1 MRLPTLLCLSLLAL
15 PGLSQATPDV
25 LRVASAHQP
34 MPLLERLVDQYQLD
48 TGNKVLL
55 IEGNDT
61 ELGGEIAQG
70 AAFDMFFPDDQAS
83 AAQLHANGRGEA
95 PATYAC
101 DAQARRYL
109 VLVEGPRHALA
120 ERFIVY
126 LRQHPEALRQAGYA
140 LPGEGSC
147 MR

>member
-1 MRLPTLLCLSLLAL
+1 MRLPTLICLTLLAL

-61 ELGGEIAQG
+61 ELGGDIAQG
-70 AAFDMFFPDDQAS
+70 AAFDMFFPDDRAA
-83 AAQLHANGRGEA
+83 AAQLHAKGRGEA

-101 DAQARRYL
+101 NGQARQYL
-109 VLVEGPRHALA
+109 VLVEGPRRELA
-120 ERFIVY
+120 ERFLGY
-126 LRQHPEALRQAGYA
+126 LRQHPQALREAGYTM
-140 LPGEGSC
+140 PGEPGC
-147 MR
+147 TP

>member
-1 MRLPTLLCLSLLAL
+1 MRLPTFLCLPLLAL

-25 LRVASAHQP
+25 LRVASAHHP

-55 IEGNDT
+55 IEGSDA
-61 ELGGEIAQG
+61 ELGGDIAQG

-83 AAQLHANGRGEA
+83 AVRLHAKGRGEA

-101 DAQARRYL
+101 DAQPRQYL
-109 VLVEGPRHALA
+109 VLVEGSRQALA
-120 ERFIVY
+120 ERFVGY
-126 LRQHPEALRQAGYA
+126 LRQHPQALSEAGFTPAGE
-140 LPGEGSC
+140 PGC
-147 MR
+147 KP